1 MEQQKLSPTTVYVLS
16 ILSLLCCCFWGF
28 GFIFAGIALYIAQS
42 KLKQVQADPED
53 YEPNSVKA
61 MNTAKIVAMVMLI
74 INILYL
80 CYALYKVYSIGWD
93 ELMERS
99 REIMQQWQ
107 SQ

>member
-1 MEQQKLSPTTVYVLS
+1 MEQQKLSTTTVYVLS
-16 ILSLLCCCFWGF
+16 ILSLFCCCFWGF
-28 GFIFAGIALYIAQS
+28 GLIFSGIAFYIAYS

-53 YEPNSVKA
+53 YEPNSVRA

-80 CYALYKVYSIGWD
+80 CYTLYTIYEIGWE

-99 REIMQQWQ
+99 REFMDGWE